1 MRKIL
6 FSIIL
11 SASVLTLSAQTIQVD
26 DQLQKLLIAESAI
39 TNLYVDKVNDTTIV
53 EAGIRAM
60 LKELDPH
67 STYLTAKEVRKSN
80 EQLNG
85 NFEGIGVQF
94 NMVRDTL
101 FIVQTIPNGPSEKV
115 GIMAGDRIVS
125 ANDTVIAGV
134 KMSNDEIMSV
144 LRGPKGSL
152 ARLGVVRQ
160 GVSGIIYFDVIRDV
174 IPLNTV
180 DAFFMASP
188 GVGYVKI
195 SSFGATTVNEFEEAL
210 AALRKQGAESL
221 ILDLQENGGG
231 YLGAAVGMA
240 NEFLDRNRRIVYT
253 EGKGQSRMSY
263 MSEGDGKFREGRLVV
278 LIDEY
283 SASASEI
290 VTGAVQDWDR
300 ATVIGRRS
308 FGKGLVQRP
317 VEFSDGSMIRLTI
330 AKYFT
335 PSGRCIQKPYGGDVD
350 YGHDI
355 TERLKSGQLTSAD
368 SIHFADSLQYK
379 TLVKGRTVYGG
390 GGIMPDIFVPIDTT
404 MMTKWYREVAARGCV
419 LQASLKYVDSHR
431 RELQRKYGTFAD
443 YRNRF
448 NVGKDVLDL
457 VLKNAEESKIEFNQE
472 QYETSLPII
481 STQLKALIARNVWS
495 MNEYYAIVT
504 ALDPI
509 FCRAMEYLNDFG
521 HTEDE

>member
-6 FSIIL
+6 CPILL
-11 SASVLTLSAQTIQVD
+11 SAVALTAAAQTIQVD

-39 TNLYVDKVNDTTIV
+39 TNLYVDKVNDSTIV

-67 STYLTAKEVRKSN
+67 STYLTSKEVQKSN

-101 FIVQTIPNGPSEKV
+101 FIVQTIPDGPSEKV
-115 GIMAGDRIVS
+115 GIIAGDRIIS
-125 ANDTVIAGV
+125 SNDTVIAGV
-134 KMSNDEIMSV
+134 KMTNDRILSV

-152 ARLGVVRQ
+152 ARLGVIRQ
-160 GVSGIIYFDVIRDV
+160 GVSGVIYFDVIRDV

-180 DAFFMASP
+180 DASFMASP
-188 GVGYVKI
+188 GIGYIKI
-195 SSFGATTVNEFEEAL
+195 SSFGATTEKEFEEAL
-210 AALRKQGAESL
+210 KKLQKQGAESL

-231 YLGAAVGMA
+231 YLGAAVSMA
-240 NEFLDRNRRIVYT
+240 NEFLDRNQRIVYT
-253 EGKGQSRMSY
+253 EGNAQSRMSY
-263 MSEGDGKFREGRLVV
+263 IAEGDGLFRDGRLVV

-317 VEFSDGSMIRLTI
+317 VEFSDGSMIRLTV

-335 PSGRCIQKPYGGDVD
+335 PSGRCIQKPYGDDVD

-355 TERLKSGQLTSAD
+355 SERLKSGQLTNAD
-368 SIHFADSLQYK
+368 SIHFADSLKYK

-404 MMTKWYREVAARGCV
+404 RMTQWYREVTARSCV
-419 LQASLKYVDSHR
+419 LQASLKYVDTHR
-431 RELQRKYGTFAD
+431 RELQRKYRDFVDFKNKFAVEQD
-443 YRNRF
+443 I
-448 NVGKDVLDL
+448 LEL
-457 VLKNAEESKIEFNQE
+457 VLKNAEECGIEFNQK
-472 QYETSLPII
+472 QYEESLPII
-481 STQLKALIARNVWS
+481 TVQLKALIARNLWAMS
-495 MNEYYAIVT
+495 EYYSIVT

-509 FCRAMEYLNDFG
+509 YCKAVEYLTGDTG
-521 HTEDE
+521 R